1 MSEGDPDIHELIWEE
16 DLDRLT
22 RLLDQNPNL
31 AQDTDVM
38 LYAVQAGSPEIMSL
52 MISRGAPV
60 RIKVDDGFPL
70 LHIAVDRPRDTLP
83 GKKRFNHDALV
94 VLLKAGSDMHERGM
108 NDWTPLHRAAAI
120 GDLEAC
126 RILMDHGADRSAR
139 TEIDHYATPEEE
151 ARHLGEHA
159 AADFVRDYQPKS
171 R

>member
-1 MSEGDPDIHELIWEE
+1 MSEDNPDIHDLIWED
-16 DLDRLT
+16 DLDELK
-22 RLLDQNPNL
+22 RLLDRSPDL

-38 LYAVQAGSPEIMSL
+38 IYAVQAGSPEVIGL
-52 MISRGAPV
+52 LISRGAPL
-60 RIKVDDGFPL
+60 RIEVDDGFPL
-70 LHIAVDRPRDTLP
+70 LHIAVDRPRDPLP
-83 GKKRFNHDALV
+83 GKAPFNHDALV
-94 VLLKAGSDMHERGM
+94 VLLRAGADVNERGM

-159 AADFVRDYQPKS
+159 AADLIRDYQPKS